1 MYLSQ
6 SSTESLDFKRAR
18 EARDAANKGDIVN
31 RSTISVKNLYDNEQV
46 HDSLELDDSDSNLAM
61 LLKSA
66 YANPEEN
73 QTKVDEGMVA
83 PFLQDSVVS
92 SLWGKLMEIRREI
105 ESR

>member
-18 EARDAANKGDIVN
+18 EARVAANNGDKVN
-31 RSTISVKNLYDNEQV
+31 RSTMSVKNLYNEQV

-83 PFLQDSVVS
+83 PFLQDSIVS